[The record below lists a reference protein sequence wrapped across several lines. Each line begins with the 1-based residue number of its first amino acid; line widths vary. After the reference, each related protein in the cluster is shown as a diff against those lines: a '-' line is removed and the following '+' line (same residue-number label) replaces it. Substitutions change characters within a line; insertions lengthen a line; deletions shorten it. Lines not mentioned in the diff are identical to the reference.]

1 MEKVRV
7 DPSVIKGIIFDFNG
21 TMFQD
26 SDLHE
31 AAWIKMIKYY
41 AQGNIS
47 GKEIL
52 KNIHGRTNDEI
63 ISTFIAND
71 LSVEEV
77 IALGTEKESYYR
89 RLCVQNKQRLVLTS
103 GLTEILNKIQ
113 KMKIPMTIATATTKE
128 NVDFY
133 FAQFQL
139 NQWFHYSQV
148 IYDDGTFPGK
158 PAPDIFIKAADA
170 LGVPLESCMVFED
183 SYSGIIAASRAG
195 IGALVAIDTEGN
207 HQKVFSDLLLPITA
221 TISDFWSVKVVSPTF
236 ERREN
241 KQLLN

>member
-31 AAWIKMIKYY
+31 AAWIKMIKHY

-47 GKEIL
+47 EKEIL

-89 RLCVQNKQRLVLTS
+89 KLCIQNKQRLVLTS
-103 GLTEILNKIQ
+103 GLTEILNKI
-113 KMKIPMTIATATTKE
+113 KKIKIPMTIATATTKE

-133 FAQFQL
+133 FEKFQL
-139 NQWFHYSQV
+139 EQWFDYQQV
-148 IYDDGTFPGK
+148 VYDDGTFPGK

-170 LGVPLESCMVFED
+170 LTVPPDKCLVFED

-195 IGALVAIDTEGN
+195 IGVLVAIDNTGKLKEILDESI
-207 HQKVFSDLLLPITA
+207 FPITA
-221 TISDFWSVKVVSPTF
+221 IISDFYSVELVC
-236 ERREN
+236 
-241 KQLLN
+241 

>member
-1 MEKVRV
+1 
-7 DPSVIKGIIFDFNG
+7 
-21 TMFQD
+21 
-26 SDLHE
+26 
-31 AAWIKMIKYY
+31 MIKHY

-47 GKEIL
+47 EKEIL

-63 ISTFIAND
+63 IGTFIAND
-71 LSVEEV
+71 LSVEEM

-89 RLCVQNKQRLVLTS
+89 KLCVQNKQRLVLTS

-128 NVDFY
+128 NVVFY
-133 FAQFQL
+133 FEQFQL
-139 NQWFHYSQV
+139 EQWFHYPQV

-183 SYSGIIAASRAG
+183 SYSGIIAASKAG
-195 IGALVAIDTEGN
+195 IGSVVAIDNTGKLKEILDDSI
-207 HQKVFSDLLLPITA
+207 FPITA
-221 TISDFWSVKVVSPTF
+221 TISDFYSAELVC
-236 ERREN
+236 
-241 KQLLN
+241 

>member
-7 DPSVIKGIIFDFNG
+7 DLSVIKGIIFDFNG

-31 AAWIKMIKYY
+31 TAWIKMIKHY

-47 GKEIL
+47 EKEIL

-71 LSVEEV
+71 LSVEKV

-89 RLCVQNKQRLVLTS
+89 KLCIQNKQRLVLTS
-103 GLTEILNKIQ
+103 GLTEILNKI
-113 KMKIPMTIATATTKE
+113 KKIKIPMTIATATTKE

-133 FAQFQL
+133 FEQFQL
-139 NQWFHYSQV
+139 DQWFDYQHV
-148 IYDDGTFPGK
+148 VYDDGTFPGK
-158 PAPDIFIKAADA
+158 PAPDIFVKAADE
-170 LGVPLESCMVFED
+170 LSVPPDKCLVFED

-195 IGALVAIDTEGN
+195 IRMQIAIDNAG
-207 HQKVFSDLLLPITA
+207 KLKKILDDSFLPIA
-221 TISDFWSVKVVSPTF
+221 ARISDFYSVELVC
-236 ERREN
+236 
-241 KQLLN
+241 

>member
-1 MEKVRV
+1 M
-7 DPSVIKGIIFDFNG
+7 KGIIFDFNG

-31 AAWIKMIKYY
+31 AAWIKMIKHY

-47 GKEIL
+47 EKEIL

-89 RLCVQNKQRLVLTS
+89 KLCIQNKQRLVLTS
-103 GLTEILNKIQ
+103 GLTEILNKI
-113 KMKIPMTIATATTKE
+113 KKIKIPMTIATATTKE

-133 FAQFQL
+133 FEKFQL
-139 NQWFHYSQV
+139 EQWFDYQQV
-148 IYDDGTFPGK
+148 VYDDGTFPGK

-170 LGVPLESCMVFED
+170 LTVPPDKCLVFED

-195 IGALVAIDTEGN
+195 IGVLVAIDNTGKLKEILDESI
-207 HQKVFSDLLLPITA
+207 FPITA
-221 TISDFWSVKVVSPTF
+221 TISDFYSVELVC
-236 ERREN
+236 
-241 KQLLN
+241 

>member
-31 AAWIKMIKYY
+31 AAWIKMIKHY

-47 GKEIL
+47 EKEIL

-89 RLCVQNKQRLVLTS
+89 KLCIQNKQRLVLTS
-103 GLTEILNKIQ
+103 GLTEILNKI
-113 KMKIPMTIATATTKE
+113 KKIKIPMTIATATTKE

-133 FAQFQL
+133 FEKFQL
-139 NQWFHYSQV
+139 EQWFDYQQV
-148 IYDDGTFPGK
+148 VYDDGTFPGK

-170 LGVPLESCMVFED
+170 LTVPPDKCLVFED

-195 IGALVAIDTEGN
+195 IGVLVAIDNTGKLKEILDESI
-207 HQKVFSDLLLPITA
+207 FPITA
-221 TISDFWSVKVVSPTF
+221 TISDFYSVELVC
-236 ERREN
+236 
-241 KQLLN
+241 

>member
-7 DPSVIKGIIFDFNG
+7 DLSVIKGIIFDFNG

-31 AAWIKMIKYY
+31 TSWIKMIKHY

-47 GKEIL
+47 EKEIL

-71 LSVEEV
+71 LSVEKV

-89 RLCVQNKQRLVLTS
+89 KLCIQNKQRLVLTS
-103 GLTEILNKIQ
+103 GLTEILNKI
-113 KMKIPMTIATATTKE
+113 KKIKIPMTIATATTKE

-133 FAQFQL
+133 FEQFQL
-139 NQWFHYSQV
+139 DQWFDYQHV
-148 IYDDGTFPGK
+148 VYDDGTFPGK
-158 PAPDIFIKAADA
+158 PAPDIFVKAADE
-170 LGVPLESCMVFED
+170 LSVPPDKCLVFED

-195 IGALVAIDTEGN
+195 IRMQIAIDNTG
-207 HQKVFSDLLLPITA
+207 KLKKILDDSFLPIA
-221 TISDFWSVKVVSPTF
+221 ARISDFYSVELVC
-236 ERREN
+236 
-241 KQLLN
+241 